1 MAFAKKGPRDWQKQ
15 KELRANYI
23 RSIQE
28 VLRWIDAAEIVTR
41 PGPEPLYC
49 RAIDARN
56 ATQLPLRLHLYPP
69 YGNESVV
76 TQMVGNSVFFWF
88 MAIIQMAWT
97 DNLKLTTR
105 LGLRITRI
113 NCNRM
118 HYSNATAELCIDGS
132 QNLMSS
138 VAVWCGKGWR

>member
-76 TQMVGNSVFFWF
+76 TQMVGNSVFFDLWLLF
-88 MAIIQMAWT
+88 KWLEPTI
-97 DNLKLTTR
+97 LSLP
-105 LGLRITRI
+105 LGWV
-113 NCNRM
+113 
-118 HYSNATAELCIDGS
+118 SE
-132 QNLMSS
+132 
-138 VAVWCGKGWR
+138 